1 MAQRKRK
8 YRDGMNAQ
16 EFREKILDAAAEQFA
31 ARTYVQTTMSSIAH
45 AVGIDQSS
53 LYHWF
58 SSKAE
63 VASSLLQRANDPLAF
78 LGGTTLEQATASVG
92 ARAVLIA
99 AVFHDARNLCLSRLD
114 YYELESAVAQA
125 RGTASDD
132 EPYRQLAATL
142 TGLVAIGEATGELHP
157 VGDARSTAFAILT
170 MDEGLQHRF
179 RQGQNGDAA
188 TGGEGA
194 ESALDGDAIDASAA
208 TDDADANPVMT
219 DADSCARFAARCALR
234 LVGASDDD
242 IDCAWSDARTAGWVG

>member
-1 MAQRKRK
+1 MAQHKRK

-31 ARTYVQTTMSSIAH
+31 ARTYAQTTMSSIAH

-78 LGGTTLEQATASVG
+78 LGDTTLEQAAASVG

-99 AVFHDARNLCLSRLD
+99 AVYHDARNLCLSRLD

-125 RGTASDD
+125 RGAANDD

-142 TGLVAIGEATGELHP
+142 TRLVTIGAAAGELHP

-179 RQGQNGDAA
+179 RKEQNGDAA
-188 TGGEGA
+188 A
-194 ESALDGDAIDASAA
+194 
-208 TDDADANPVMT
+208 DDADVNPVMI
-219 DADSCARFAARCALR
+219 DADSCARFAALCALR

-242 IDCAWSDARTAGWVG
+242 IDRAWSDARAAGWVG